1 MIKYVL
7 ILHLCTYFGQVVCT
21 SQKLMPYEYT
31 SYHDCITQGYILSYK
46 GIMEMD
52 KAKVEQDKI
61 AIRFQCREVVVP
73 EVNS

>member
-1 MIKYVL
+1 
-7 ILHLCTYFGQVVCT
+7 
-21 SQKLMPYEYT
+21 MPYEYT

-46 GIMEMD
+46 EIMEMD
-52 KAKVEQDKI
+52 KVKVEQDKI

>member
-21 SQKLMPYEYT
+21 SQKLMPYEYS

-46 GIMEMD
+46 EIMEMD

>member
-1 MIKYVL
+1 
-7 ILHLCTYFGQVVCT
+7 
-21 SQKLMPYEYT
+21 
-31 SYHDCITQGYILSYK
+31 
-46 GIMEMD
+46 MEMD